1 MKFKTWKFIR
11 PIHWQI
17 VSSNVPTQVPGWS
30 CWIETMRLAS
40 HGSSPPLILKLP
52 SAIPGRQT
60 SSWATSTTTPSPK
73 PPALFASLIALEQFM
88 SVKFHRCRFED
99 VIQAVLALAA
109 FVTSSTHKC
118 QTQVALLKPSCHI
131 LFTLVVSTLRCSLEG
146 RISATTDI
154 DVNEPTCA
162 QPKCNT
168 MGV

>member
-1 MKFKTWKFIR
+1 M
-11 PIHWQI
+11 
-17 VSSNVPTQVPGWS
+17 
-30 CWIETMRLAS
+30 
-40 HGSSPPLILKLP
+40 
-52 SAIPGRQT
+52 
-60 SSWATSTTTPSPK
+60 TPSPK

-131 LFTLVVSTLRCSLEG
+131 LFTLVVSTLRCSLEV
-146 RISATTDI
+146 RISATTDV
-154 DVNEPTCA
+154 DVNEPTYA